1 MHDSILQSVK
11 KALGVP
17 VDDDGFD
24 QELII
29 YINSALSALS
39 QIGVGPLGGVLITS
53 DEDTWASVIEGS
65 FELEMAKSYVI
76 LKVRLL
82 FDPPSSSFVLEA
94 INKQI
99 AEFEWRLNVQVEG
112 AFDE

>member
-1 MHDSILQSVK
+1 MNDSVLQSVK

-17 VDDDGFD
+17 VEDDGFD
-24 QELII
+24 PELII
-29 YINSALSALS
+29 YINTALSTLT
-39 QIGVGPLGGVLITS
+39 QLGVGPLGGVSITS
-53 DEDTWASVIEGS
+53 GEDLWTSVVEGS
-65 FELEMAKSYVI
+65 QELEAAKSYVI

-82 FDPPSSSFVLEA
+82 FDPPSSSFVLDA

-99 AEFEWRLNVQVEG
+99 EELGWRLNVHVEG